1 MLKEFIAHIQDT
13 TQPLLYTIDPD
24 IDSGSTFA
32 VTSGGKVMELRPTID
47 HPDTLHLH
55 SLDALVKLVRTE
67 GSKVQ
72 APLYI
77 TIPDHLTVRCFG
89 QPDPDARYFRQ
100 ICYEAKA
107 TDVPGF
113 RDGFREYEK
122 AIIELRSR
130 FAPGEGVDYLLDLLS
145 RISKENG
152 VTTTDNGVS
161 QTVEARQGVALK
173 AMVQVRP
180 RVPLRPFRT
189 YQEVEQPESEFLL
202 RLDEDGNIGLF
213 EADGGMWKLA
223 ARQTI
228 KAFLEEQLADLV
240 ASGGAYIAL

>member
-1 MLKEFIAHIQDT
+1 MLKEFIAHIQKT
-13 TQPLLYTIDPD
+13 TQPIIQQID
-24 IDSGSTFA
+24 GSTF
-32 VTSGGKVMELRPTID
+32 VIRGNGGAEEIRSAIQ
-47 HPDTLHLH
+47 HPDTLPLH
-55 SLDALVKLVRTE
+55 SLEALVKMVQTE
-67 GSKVQ
+67 
-72 APLYI
+72 AANMATPLYI
-77 TIPDHLTVRCFG
+77 TIPDHMTVRCFG

-100 ICYEAKA
+100 VYYEAKA
-107 TDVPGF
+107 TNVPGF
-113 RDGFREYEK
+113 QDGFREYEK

-161 QTVEARQGVALK
+161 QAVEARQGVALK
-173 AMVQVRP
+173 AMVQVKP

-189 YQEVEQPESEFLL
+189 FQEVDQPESEFLL

-213 EADGGMWKLA
+213 EADGGMWKLT

-228 KAFLEEQLADLV
+228 KAFLEANLADLV

>member
-1 MLKEFIAHIQDT
+1 MLKEFIAHIQKT
-13 TQPLLYTIDPD
+13 TQPFVQQVD
-24 IDSGSTFA
+24 GSTF
-32 VTSGGKVMELRPTID
+32 VISGNGGVEEIHPAIY
-47 HPDTLHLH
+47 HPDTLPLH
-55 SLDALVKLVRTE
+55 SLEALVKMVQTE
-67 GSKVQ
+67 
-72 APLYI
+72 AANMATPLYI
-77 TIPDHLTVRCFG
+77 TIPNHLTVRCFG
-89 QPDPDARYFRQ
+89 QPDPNARYFRQ
-100 ICYEAKA
+100 VYYEAKA

-113 RDGFREYEK
+113 QDGFREYEK

-152 VTTTDNGVS
+152 VITNDNGVS

-173 AMVQVRP
+173 TMERLKP

-189 YQEVEQPESEFLL
+189 FQEVDQPESEFLL
-202 RLDEDGNIGLF
+202 RLDDEGNIGLF
-213 EADGGMWKLA
+213 EADGGMWKLT

-228 KAFLEEQLADLV
+228 KAFLEANLADLV